1 MGLLNR
7 ESWAA
12 LVLCLYDSYY
22 AFKKMPLRYIAHN
35 IK

>member
-1 MGLLNR
+1 MGLLNFLG
-7 ESWAA
+7 WAA